1 MIPHFSTKT
10 KKKKRKV
17 KTPLQRM
24 HDKCWAMARKV
35 VYLRDHGQC
44 QRCFKRVE
52 GANAHTSHVLPK
64 STHGA
69 LKYVPLNLKL
79 LCYHCHINFWHKN
92 PVWAGEWFKETFPD
106 RWKYV
111 QTMPRL
117 RSYRIDNL
125 QEILEQL
132 QIEYERISD
141 GR

>member
-1 MIPHFSTKT
+1 
-10 KKKKRKV
+10 
-17 KTPLQRM
+17 M
-24 HDKCWAMARKV
+24 HNKCWAMTRKV

-79 LCYHCHINFWHKN
+79 LCYHCHINWWHKN
-92 PVWAGEWFKETFPD
+92 PVEAGEWFREKYPF
-106 RWKYV
+106 RWDALEK
-111 QTMPRL
+111 MPRL
-117 RSYRIDNL
+117 KSYRVDTL

-132 QIEYERISD
+132 QIEYERIRD